1 MALVVPNPHSNLDSK
16 PLRTIYLVGVC
27 SSRAAVVPQLP
38 GSLTELVAG
47 QLGMQ
52 AAPLLLT
59 HAVLLKALPPKPL
72 GAEETHLLQA
82 CTTQPLEELHAGREA
97 TF

>member
-1 MALVVPNPHSNLDSK
+1 M
-16 PLRTIYLVGVC
+16 
-27 SSRAAVVPQLP
+27 VPQVP

-47 QLGMQ
+47 ELGME

-59 HAVLLKALPPKPL
+59 HAVLLKPPPPQPL

-82 CTTQPLEELHAGREA
+82 CTAQPH
-97 TF
+97 